1 MERQLY
7 SQFQTEEEL
16 ASKELCSLERLRI
29 QPPDEADDFLPYI
42 GRLSG
47 GWRAWEPTQRVRA
60 GGGSPRQGVTAE
72 QLFGYCGSEQSKE
85 GQGAGAAGECD
96 VPELGPPLRV
106 GIGRDSSSQGAG
118 RYPIEHDRSCARVV
132 PEDSGEE
139 NDSRLWSYMESGGW
153 LGEIIDPKYSSIAT
167 LPVRKYRHLSKKCR
181 KKMTMAT
188 AAASS
193 GRVGAEGDWWRVRA
207 RCATW
212 SEWVG
217 FGCA

>member
-42 GRLSG
+42 GRQSDV
-47 GWRAWEPTQRVRA
+47 WRAWGPTQRVRA
-60 GGGSPRQGVTAE
+60 GGGSPRQGVAAE
-72 QLFGYCGSEQSKE
+72 QLCVYCGSEQSKE

-106 GIGRDSSSQGAG
+106 GVGRDSSSQGAG

-132 PEDSGEE
+132 PEGSGEA
-139 NDSRLWSYMESGGW
+139 SR
-153 LGEIIDPKYSSIAT
+153 
-167 LPVRKYRHLSKKCR
+167 VC
-181 KKMTMAT
+181 
-188 AAASS
+188 
-193 GRVGAEGDWWRVRA
+193 
-207 RCATW
+207 
-212 SEWVG
+212 
-217 FGCA
+217 